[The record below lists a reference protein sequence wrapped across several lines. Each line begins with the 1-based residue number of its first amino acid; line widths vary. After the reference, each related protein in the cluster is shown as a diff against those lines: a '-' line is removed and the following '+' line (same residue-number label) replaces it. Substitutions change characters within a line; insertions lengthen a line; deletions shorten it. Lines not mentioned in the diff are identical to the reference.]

1 MTSGIGWTMPDPG
14 GRLAF
19 RATSSGRWSGHD
31 VVGVVTLFLERD
43 EVAVRHESS
52 GEEWAVPMQALRGA
66 SWRAG
71 ALALHLTDDVL
82 HLSAGEG
89 LDRAWHA
96 LSLRACA
103 LPEVARTLR
112 AFARGGTGASRH
124 AAARER
130 FFAPLLQARRRLEG
144 EEPVEWRVASFDA
157 VALADRVRATLAAL
171 ALERHADRPAHRR
184 ALEAALLDA
193 CDPLLAKLER
203 VQAAARSVHEAEDAV
218 RFVAWRG
225 WAGEVRELFA
235 HADRAWREVS
245 DALEGIDRGIPPT
258 AFR

>member
-1 MTSGIGWTMPDPG
+1 MPDTLA
-14 GRLAF
+14 RLAF
-19 RATSSGRWSGHD
+19 RATSSGRWRGRD
-31 VVGVVTLFLERD
+31 IAGVVTLFLERD

-52 GEEWAVPMQALRGA
+52 GEEWAVPMRALSGA

-71 ALALHLTDDVL
+71 ALDLHLTDDVL

-96 LSLRACA
+96 LSVRACT

-112 AFARGGTGASRH
+112 SFARGG
-124 AAARER
+124 AAANGHLIVRER

-144 EEPVEWRVASFDA
+144 EEPVEWRVAGFDA
-157 VALADRVRATLAAL
+157 EALAERIRATIAAI
-171 ALERHADRPAHRR
+171 ALERHEERPPHRR

-193 CDPLLAKLER
+193 CDPLFAQLAQ
-203 VQAAARSVHEAEDAV
+203 VHTAARTVHEAEDAV
-218 RFVAWRG
+218 RFVAWRA
-225 WAGEVRELFA
+225 WAGEVREVFVR
-235 HADRAWREVS
+235 ADRAWRGVA
-245 DALEGIDRGIPPT
+245 DALAAIDRRIPPT